1 MAVTAKDIAKEVG
14 VSPATVSMVFHGK
27 TGVSE
32 ETRAKVLAAAQK
44 LGYDRTYGT
53 SFHRAKVIQFILY
66 KRHGKV
72 VANTPFFEQ
81 LTKGVADEARLR
93 GYQMA
98 ISYFYKTEDPEEQL
112 RSIRSIKCAGIILLA
127 TEMHTADMAVFES
140 LDVPLIILDNFFP
153 GMRRDAVV
161 IDNRYGA
168 WNAVRYLV
176 HCGHTR
182 LGYLHSNVDI
192 RNFRERCDG
201 YLSAVRSIQEPD
213 NSSAQRI
220 IRVGTTLEAAAA
232 DMAAYLATDPLL
244 PTAFFADND
253 IIAVGCCR
261 ALLNAGYRIPQNVSI
276 VGFDDTAICQFIEPQ
291 LTTMSVPKERLGALA
306 VDRLDRLIHGT
317 SSENIRISLVPEI
330 MIRDSVY
337 DFTAS
342 EPAPSGK

>member
-1 MAVTAKDIAKEVG
+1 MGGTPHNEAARGDFAKTVLMPGDPLRARFIAETFLENPRLVNNVRGIQGWTGTYQGVPVSAMASG
-14 VSPATVSMVFHGK
+14 MGMPSMGIYSHELFHF
-27 TGVSE
+27 
-32 ETRAKVLAAAQK
+32 
-44 LGYDRTYGT
+44 YD
-53 SFHRAKVIQFILY
+53 V
-66 KRHGKV
+66 
-72 VANTPFFEQ
+72 
-81 LTKGVADEARLR
+81 
-93 GYQMA
+93 
-98 ISYFYKTEDPEEQL
+98 
-112 RSIRSIKCAGIILLA
+112 
-127 TEMHTADMAVFES
+127 
-140 LDVPLIILDNFFP
+140 DN
-153 GMRRDAVV
+153 
-161 IDNRYGA
+161 
-168 WNAVRYLV
+168 
-176 HCGHTR
+176 
-182 LGYLHSNVDI
+182 
-192 RNFRERCDG
+192 
-201 YLSAVRSIQEPD
+201 
-213 NSSAQRI
+213 I

-342 EPAPSGK
+342 QPAPSGK

>member
-1 MAVTAKDIAKEVG
+1 M
-14 VSPATVSMVFHGK
+14 
-27 TGVSE
+27 
-32 ETRAKVLAAAQK
+32 
-44 LGYDRTYGT
+44 
-53 SFHRAKVIQFILY
+53 
-66 KRHGKV
+66 
-72 VANTPFFEQ
+72 
-81 LTKGVADEARLR
+81 
-93 GYQMA
+93 
-98 ISYFYKTEDPEEQL
+98 
-112 RSIRSIKCAGIILLA
+112 
-127 TEMHTADMAVFES
+127 
-140 LDVPLIILDNFFP
+140 
-153 GMRRDAVV
+153 
-161 IDNRYGA
+161 
-168 WNAVRYLV
+168 
-176 HCGHTR
+176 
-182 LGYLHSNVDI
+182 DI

-342 EPAPSGK
+342 QPAPSGK